1 LFHKDQQFISNNV
14 YQPVQTKNCTYFSI
28 QDSYGD
34 MIFINL
40 FSGLVKIGGLFSLI
54 WELSNADERIRTTSA
69 WVLDKANQN
78 SVRVQNQVQ
87 SA

>member
-34 MIFINL
+34 MILSICFQTLSKLEAFFRWFGNL
-40 FSGLVKIGGLFSLI
+40 VMQMK
-54 WELSNADERIRTTSA
+54 E
-69 WVLDKANQN
+69 
-78 SVRVQNQVQ
+78 
-87 SA
+87 